1 MSTNNKNTKNTKNT
15 NNWTDERIDTLAA
28 LLTVTDE
35 QLADRRRAESGLTAN
50 NDRVKSLIRLVFGD
64 DSPSVENYITARGD
78 ELVAA

>member
-1 MSTNNKNTKNTKNT
+1 MTTNNTE

-35 QLADRRRAESGLTAN
+35 QLADRRRAENGLTT
-50 NDRVKSLIRLVFGD
+50 DSPRVKSLVRMVFGD